1 MHDDNEIGKRIKK
14 IRCRYRMT
22 QQQFGDI
29 IGKSGATVAA
39 YEDGKRVPDLRVL
52 SDISS
57 MFEVSFSYLIN
68 GSLKD
73 DPDDI
78 EFLAERSNKSV
89 DEILAMCGETRE
101 TALLDEFR
109 KRMYS
114 SFDNDDNDDNGD
126 DNS

>member
-52 SDISS
+52 SDIAS

-73 DPDDI
+73 NPDDI
-78 EFLAERSNKSV
+78 EFLAECSNKSV

-114 SFDNDDNDDNGD
+114 SFGNDDNGD
-126 DNS
+126 NK

>member
-126 DNS
+126 NS